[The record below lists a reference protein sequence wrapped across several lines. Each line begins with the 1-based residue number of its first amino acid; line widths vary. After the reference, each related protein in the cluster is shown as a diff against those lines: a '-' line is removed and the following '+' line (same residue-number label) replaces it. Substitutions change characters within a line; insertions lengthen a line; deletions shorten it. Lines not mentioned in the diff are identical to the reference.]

1 MTHYININI
10 GSIRLFGIFTYIY
23 STLME
28 KNVGKYTS
36 SHRISANP
44 MGKNRTWMSVCAVR
58 LAVKAVTDITGG
70 EKLIHNG
77 ITKMAVCHFKM
88 KGNLRNDQ
96 QKTCL
101 ASKFRLQRVVFQMEL
116 CKILWNS
123 DEKKAGCQNVYY
135 YDICLWMA
143 FCRVLENCWTFAQW
157 LSALSIERKM
167 EGSHL
172 SIFWQLGGR
181 HQVANPSGFEI
192 QSDLRKSSCSC
203 LWRSST

>member
-1 MTHYININI
+1 
-10 GSIRLFGIFTYIY
+10 
-23 STLME
+23 
-28 KNVGKYTS
+28 
-36 SHRISANP
+36 
-44 MGKNRTWMSVCAVR
+44 MSVCAVR

-96 QKTCL
+96 QPPPAPCRHYTTAPGPLQTVL
-101 ASKFRLQRVVFQMEL
+101 AVWLQIRAWFLQNQVEVAKLLLLNGSIVKSCEIP
-116 CKILWNS
+116 K
-123 DEKKAGCQNVYY
+123 KKAGLQNVYH

-143 FCRVLENCWTFAQW
+143 FCWVLENCWKLAQW

-192 QSDLRKSSCSC
+192 QSDLRKSSCLR
-203 LWRSST
+203 LWLVNLAPL

>member
-1 MTHYININI
+1 
-10 GSIRLFGIFTYIY
+10 
-23 STLME
+23 
-28 KNVGKYTS
+28 
-36 SHRISANP
+36 
-44 MGKNRTWMSVCAVR
+44 MSVCAVR
-58 LAVKAVTDITGG
+58 LAVKAVTDIFGG

-96 QKTCL
+96 QPPPAPCRHYTTAPGPLQTVL
-101 ASKFRLQRVVFQMEL
+101 AVWPQIRAWFLQNQVEVAKLLLLLLNGSIVKSCEIPM
-116 CKILWNS
+116 K
-123 DEKKAGCQNVYY
+123 KKAGFQNVYH
-135 YDICLWMA
+135 YDI
-143 FCRVLENCWTFAQW
+143 WTLAQW

-192 QSDLRKSSCSC
+192 QSDLRRSSCLC
-203 LWRSST
+203 LWLVNLAPL